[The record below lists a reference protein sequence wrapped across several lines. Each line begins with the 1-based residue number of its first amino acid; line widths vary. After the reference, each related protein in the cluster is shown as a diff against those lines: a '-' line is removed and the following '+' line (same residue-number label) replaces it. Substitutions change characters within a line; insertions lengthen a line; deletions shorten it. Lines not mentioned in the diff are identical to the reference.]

1 MWLPDRIPG
10 FRALCFA
17 GAAVCVALMAAAL
30 YFQYVMHLEPC
41 PLCIIQRWFVMGVG
55 AVLLVA
61 ALHNPR
67 AWGWKIY
74 GALTVLLA
82 GGGAAVAGRH
92 VQIQH
97 IPPDQLPGC
106 GADFDTMLEMFPL
119 AKTLALAWAG
129 TSDCA
134 AVTWRF
140 LGFGMPAWVLAFFV
154 VFAVLGLHLVFANR
168 LPRDRGGARV

>member
-1 MWLPDRIPG
+1 MRLTDRILG

-30 YFQYVMHLEPC
+30 YFQYVGHLEPC
-41 PLCIIQRWFVMGVG
+41 PLCIIQRWFVMAVG
-55 AVLLVA
+55 AVLLAA

-74 GALTVLLA
+74 GAFTVLLA
-82 GGGAAVAGRH
+82 SAGAAVAARH

-97 IPPDQLPGC
+97 TPPDQLPGC
-106 GADFDTMLEMFPL
+106 GADFDTMLEMFPI

-134 AVTWRF
+134 TVTWRF
-140 LGFGMPAWVLAFFV
+140 MGLGMPAWVLIFFAG
-154 VFAVLGLHLVFANR
+154 FAALGLYLLFAR
-168 LPRDRGGARV
+168 RPFLQAH